1 MNFLLERIVRLT
13 AVPFL
18 SVSALV
24 GAGFS
29 FWVFARDTEA
39 SSTGKTTNASLQI
52 APLSNFGSLEV
63 VKQHSYYSGYRIVFD
78 QGDSNA
84 QFDLSKGV
92 YLEPELRMT
101 LRDYDP
107 ERIGQYRISFSF
119 VSSSHPTGTT
129 CVIDE
134 YAELSDASKELSV
147 IGLSAPSGGG
157 ELTFAHSPSFEWKAG
172 KKPSNS
178 IGWGNLI
185 EAVHNDTGN
194 HYLVINIDNGL

>member
-29 FWVFARDTEA
+29 FWVFARDTE
-39 SSTGKTTNASLQI
+39 
-52 APLSNFGSLEV
+52 GSLEV

-78 QGDSNA
+78 QGGSNA
-84 QFDLSKGV
+84 QLDLSKGV

-119 VSSSHPTGTT
+119 VSSSHPAGTT

-157 ELTFAHSPSFEWKAG
+157 ELTFVHSPSFEWKAG